1 MSLRSL
7 FALAL
12 LCLGCAAH
20 AQIPAAV
27 TSGGETNYNST
38 GEASQPFTLELI
50 DARRTVSNTLL
61 VRLGITNNGAAA
73 LAPAFD
79 FALPGQAVDNG
90 TVSGVYAVDPNGQ
103 GKFGIVRGSDGKPLC
118 SVIEPALQP
127 GERRQIFAQLAAP
140 PSTSSVVTIVFPKAR
155 AIVGVPIGLPT
166 AGQAIPPEA
175 SIGDPGHA
183 PAPTSPLP
191 QGTAAAIDQPGTNY
205 RPDLYTNQQGLAPSG
220 SSGVGIGSVQSAN
233 SDTPFTVEAMG
244 VERTGPDRAVLHLAL
259 TNNGSG
265 VLEAA
270 GQFAAGISDPADAQK
285 ISGVYLIDP
294 KSKQRL
300 EVVRET
306 QTAALCSKIDPALK
320 PGERRLLEAQFP
332 APAAGVASM
341 YVYFP
346 HAAPIANVPVT
357 P

>member
-1 MSLRSL
+1 MSTRPL

-12 LCLGCAAH
+12 LCVLPLAG

-27 TSGGETNYNST
+27 TSGGETNYHAT
-38 GEASQPFTLELI
+38 GEASQPFAIELI

-79 FALPGQAVDNG
+79 FALPGQAADAS
-90 TVSGVYAVDPNGQ
+90 TISAVYAVDPNGQ
-103 GKFGIVRGSDGKPLC
+103 GKFGVVRGADGKPLC
-118 SVIEPALQP
+118 SVIQPALQP
-127 GERRQIFAQLAAP
+127 GERRQLFAQLAAP
-140 PSTSSVVTIVFPKAR
+140 PTTSSVVTIVFPKAK
-155 AIVGVPIGLPT
+155 AIVGVPIGLPA
-166 AGQAIPPEA
+166 AGEAIPPEA
-175 SIGDPGHA
+175 AIGDPGRA
-183 PAPTSPLP
+183 PAPASPLP

-205 RPDLYTNQQGLAPSG
+205 RPDLYVNQKGLAPSG
-220 SSGVGIGSVQSAN
+220 SRGVGTGSVQSAN
-233 SDTPFTVEAMG
+233 SDTPFTVEAMS
-244 VERTGPDRAVLHLAL
+244 VERTGGARAVLHLAL

-265 VLEAA
+265 ILEAA
-270 GQFAAGISDPADAQK
+270 GQFAAGISDPADSQK

-306 QTAALCSKIDPALK
+306 QSSALCSKVDPALK
-320 PGERRLLEAQFP
+320 PGERRMLEAQFP
-332 APAAGVASM
+332 APAAGVTSV

-346 HAAPIANVPVT
+346 HAAPIADVPVT